1 MFNKQIFYY
10 FYNNNI
16 KLVLFCL
23 TIFNIE
29 IVLCI
34 AIYLMYFSFWQ
45 FCFIKNIQ
53 LNKSLKL
60 KINAKICDYSENQQD
75 SLPKIVKIVQISMN
89 CFHMNWQP

>member
-1 MFNKQIFYY
+1 
-10 FYNNNI
+10 
-16 KLVLFCL
+16 
-23 TIFNIE
+23 
-29 IVLCI
+29 
-34 AIYLMYFSFWQ
+34 MYFSFWQ

-89 CFHMNWQP
+89 CFHMNRQALKSYIQYFFSKSEF